1 MAATRLADSTINR
14 LRVLLL
20 ERRRA
25 VEHASMTF
33 HAEATEAIQTA
44 DLSDLLDD
52 EDPDAAG
59 AEGSLLIAVNA
70 DEHLR
75 DIDQA
80 LQRMSLGSF
89 GICEDCGNRIPLR
102 RLQTIPETPV
112 CVKCSRKR
120 SHR

>member
-1 MAATRLADSTINR
+1 MAATSLADSTINR

-25 VEHASMTF
+25 VEHASISF
-33 HAEATEAIQTA
+33 HAEATEAIETA
-44 DLSDLLDD
+44 DMSDVLDD
-52 EDPDAAG
+52 EDPDANG

-70 DEHLR
+70 DHHLR

-80 LQRMSLGSF
+80 LQRMALGEF

-112 CVKCSRKR
+112 CITCSRKR
-120 SHR
+120 ERH